1 MKRFRIFPGRRQC
14 PGSAFQSGSVYCYS
28 SNDGEKR
35 PKVSACSDTLGTG
48 SRSVNASGTDEAL
61 GTVSSID
68 HVRESFYYGIGEE
81 I

>member
-14 PGSAFQSGSVYCYS
+14 PGSAFHSGTVYCYS
-28 SNDGEKR
+28 SNDCER
-35 PKVSACSDTLGTG
+35 RARISACVDALGAG
-48 SRSVNASGTDEAL
+48 DRSISVSGTEEAL

-68 HVRESFYYGIGEE
+68 RVRESFCYGIEEE